1 MERVL
6 CKRRLLMWVFFQLQ
20 GAALAV
26 AQYLTATSLLEVD
39 DSESS
44 ESESENELLPPVR
57 PPAEVPPSNVNRN
70 KPKKP
75 RNQEPRNQEPPPE
88 VNPVVT
94 QLMEMGFPKR
104 NVKLALKA
112 IGEYQWFTEFKTNL
126 RSLSFMRIEN
136 DITCCK
142 IPLPLQISLICDF

>member
-1 MERVL
+1 MQEETIN
-6 CKRRLLMWVFFQLQ
+6 VFFQLQ

-112 IGEYQWFTEFKTNL
+112 IGEYQWFTEVKTNL
-126 RSLSFMRIEN
+126 RSLSFMRKEN
-136 DITCCK
+136 DI
-142 IPLPLQISLICDF
+142 IYM